1 MIEEGEH
8 YTLDFI
14 DYHSGGWGWAG
25 MDDVIIRPGTPAP
38 TQAGGITGVSIQ
50 GGAIVIEY
58 SGQLEASQSVTG
70 EWTPVN
76 GATSPYSEAIT
87 EDSKYFRIV
96 E

>member
-1 MIEEGEH
+1 
-8 YTLDFI
+8 
-14 DYHSGGWGWAG
+14 

-38 TQAGGITGVSIQ
+38 PQAVGITDVSIQ
-50 GGAIVIEY
+50 DRSIVIEY

-70 EWTPVN
+70 DWAPVN

-87 EDSKYFRIV
+87 EDSKYFRII